1 MFQLWLSSRSG
12 TPTKAN
18 CVAISSILAVA
29 AKRPHISQAYDAPAA
44 VLELFRPLTPL
55 APLSLTFVSE
65 PSAQICRHCSHLHA
79 ENLGAFK
86 WVSLAGA
93 KYIK

>member
-1 MFQLWLSSRSG
+1 M
-12 TPTKAN
+12 
-18 CVAISSILAVA
+18 
-29 AKRPHISQAYDAPAA
+29 AA

-55 APLSLTFVSE
+55 TPLSLTFVSE

-93 KYIK
+93 KYIKRVMACPAGSRDVSRVSCNP